1 MQSIH
6 LRFEPADR
14 KTDLMLR
21 IASDMVYLEKK
32 NYKVHIKSNDRLEH
46 EKCVGTM
53 GTSIIT
59 WKDSKI
65 FQVSLI
71 TLKVGYN

>member
-1 MQSIH
+1 
-6 LRFEPADR
+6 
-14 KTDLMLR
+14 
-21 IASDMVYLEKK
+21 MVYLEKK